1 MQVQGNPSIERYKRV
16 EDLIQ
21 IPYHEEMGEFNKTIL
36 RCSEVVFKINVAE
49 MNVLKVATLKQ
60 LKEANRVMV
69 LRNHQPIFS
78 GNIQSYLV
86 N

>member
-1 MQVQGNPSIERYKRV
+1 
-16 EDLIQ
+16 
-21 IPYHEEMGEFNKTIL
+21 MGEFNKTIL
-36 RCSEVVFKINVAE
+36 RCAESIFKINVAE

-69 LRNHQPIFS
+69 IRNQQPVFS